1 MNKKASLFKL
11 PSEIAADLKSSSTT
25 TESLMIEG
33 FLFKPYE
40 QGNGSPALYV
50 CPEIEGMVRANWS
63 LASFSA
69 YFGKICLTV
78 AARSLDGAAKRIVD
92 AHKEAQR
99 KGETLG
105 LPPDP
110 GASHLS

>member
-11 PSEIAADLKSSSTT
+11 PSEIAADLKSSPASTEAFT
-25 TESLMIEG
+25 VEG
-33 FLFKPYE
+33 YIFKPYE
-40 QGNGSPALYV
+40 QGSGSPALYV

-63 LASFSA
+63 QASFSA
-69 YFGKICLTV
+69 YFGKLCLTV

-92 AHKEAQR
+92 AYKEAQR
-99 KGETLG
+99 KGETHG

-110 GASHLS
+110 GAKTFL